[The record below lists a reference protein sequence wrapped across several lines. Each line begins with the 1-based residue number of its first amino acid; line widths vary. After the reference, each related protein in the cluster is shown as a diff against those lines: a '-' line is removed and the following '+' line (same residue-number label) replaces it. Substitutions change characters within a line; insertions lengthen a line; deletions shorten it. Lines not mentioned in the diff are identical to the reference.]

1 MDVLEAIYKRRS
13 IRDFTDQPVPDEVL
27 HQILEAG
34 TWAPSAGNM
43 QAWEFV
49 IVKDAAKKKELAGLG
64 KYTGMAA
71 GADLLIFVCAV
82 PERQAICPGF
92 FPQDCGAVCQSI
104 LLQVTAEGLG
114 AVWCGIYPGEE
125 MVAKTARALGM
136 PESAIPFAMICVGHP
151 AEHPTPRDRYEEA
164 RIHHENW

>member
-1 MDVLEAIYKRRS
+1 MLETILARRS
-13 IRDFTDQPVPDEVL
+13 IRKYTGEPVTP
-27 HQILEAG
+27 EALDRIMRAAMS
-34 TWAPSAGNM
+34 TPSACDCRP
-43 QAWEFV
+43 WEFV
-49 IVKDAAKKKELAGLG
+49 VVRDPARKKELAGLG

-114 AVWCGIYPGEE
+114 GVWCGIYPGEE
-125 MVAKTARALGM
+125 MVAKTARALGA
-136 PESAIPFAMICVGHP
+136 PENVIPFAMICVGHP
-151 AEHPTPRDRYEEA
+151 AEHPSPRDRYEEA

>member
-1 MDVLEAIYKRRS
+1 MLETFLARRS
-13 IRDFTDQPVPDEVL
+13 IRKYTGEPVT
-27 HQILEAG
+27 HEALDRIMRAAMS
-34 TWAPSAGNM
+34 TPSACDCRP
-43 QAWEFV
+43 WEFV
-49 IVKDAAKKKELAGLG
+49 VVRDAAKKKELAGLG
-64 KYTGMAA
+64 MYTGMAA

-114 AVWCGIYPGEE
+114 AVWCGIYPKEE
-125 MVAKTARALGM
+125 MVEKTARALGT
-136 PESAIPFAMICVGHP
+136 PEGVIPLAMICIGNP
-151 AEHPTPRDRYEEA
+151 AEHPAPRDRYEEA